1 MSKTRDRLMTAF
13 GEKVPSVFGD
23 IARRYGFEMRREQDG
38 SCVMES
44 DACRVRVSLG
54 TGHLADVGVTL
65 SPGKAGRGSSST
77 EFGLGVVLDDLN
89 DPRVAFAGR
98 PILSVEQLDPELRRA
113 AQLLADHCAPM
124 LGGNFS
130 IWPELERYSAER
142 LEQFKKGGESRRT
155 WIARQG
161 AFVAF
166 GQGDFREAI
175 ARYESIA
182 NHLTPR
188 EKKNLEYAR
197 QQLQA

>member
-1 MSKTRDRLMTAF
+1 
-13 GEKVPSVFGD
+13 
-23 IARRYGFEMRREQDG
+23 
-38 SCVMES
+38 MES

-65 SPGKAGRGSSST
+65 SPGKASRGSSST

-166 GQGDFREAI
+166 GQGDFQEAV